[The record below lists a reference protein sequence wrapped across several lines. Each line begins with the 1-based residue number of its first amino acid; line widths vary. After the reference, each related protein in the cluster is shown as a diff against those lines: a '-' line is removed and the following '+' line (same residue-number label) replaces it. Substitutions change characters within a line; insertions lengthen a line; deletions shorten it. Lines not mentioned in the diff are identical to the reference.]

1 MHRTARVAI
10 AAAAVLLA
18 STAIPGHAATPKSD
32 AQREGESVL
41 VFSKTAGFRH
51 DSIEDGIAAIEELGT
66 EHGFSVDATEDAA
79 EFTEENLA
87 RYDAVVWLSTTG
99 DVLDDA
105 QQDAFQGYIEDGGGY
120 VGVHAAA
127 DTEYDWPWYE
137 GLAGAWFDSH
147 PEIQEATVDVEDHA
161 HPATAHLDDT
171 WIRTDELYNY
181 RTNPRADAHVLATL
195 DESSY
200 TGGNMGED
208 HPISWCREYDGGR
221 SFYTGLGHTKESF
234 TEPEF
239 RQHVLGGIQYAC
251 GAVDADCAPADDGSP
266 EEGYT
271 QLFDGTSLD
280 GWAQAG
286 PGSFEL
292 GEDGTM
298 TSTGGMGLL
307 WWEDEEFTDYS
318 LKLDWKMEGDDN
330 SGVFVGFPPSDDP
343 NSAVERGYEVQIDAT
358 DEDDRTTGA
367 VYGFQSA
374 DLAAR
379 DQALNP
385 PGEWNSYELVVEG
398 ENLRVYLNDVLVND
412 FTNTEPARD
421 LPGHIGLQNHSDDDT
436 VSFRDV
442 RIKDLSAES
451 GTS

>member
-1 MHRTARVAI
+1 MRRTAWTAL
-10 AAAAVLLA
+10 AASALLLA
-18 STAIPGHAATPKSD
+18 STAIPGHAAQQGED
-32 AQREGESVL
+32 AEGESVL

-51 DSIEDGIAAIEELGT
+51 DSIEDGIDTVRQLGE
-66 EHGFSVDATEDAA
+66 EHGFSVEATEDAG
-79 EFTEENLA
+79 EFTPDNLA
-87 RYDAVVWLSTTG
+87 GFDAVVWLSTTG

-105 QQDAFQGYIEDGGGY
+105 QQDAFQEYIQDGGGY

-147 PEIQEATVDVEDHA
+147 PEIQEATVAVEDHD

-171 WIRTDELYNY
+171 WVRTDELYNY
-181 RTNPRADAHVLATL
+181 RTNPREDAHVLATL
-195 DESSY
+195 DESTYS
-200 TGGNMGED
+200 GGNMGD
-208 HPISWCREYDGGR
+208 HPISWCKEYDGGR

-234 TEPEF
+234 AEPAF
-239 RQHVLGGIQYAC
+239 VQHVLGGIQYAT
-251 GAVDADCAPADDGSP
+251 GAADADCDPGQAPG

-280 GWAQAG
+280 GWSQAG

-292 GEDGTM
+292 NGDGTM

-307 WWEDEEFTDYS
+307 WWEEQEFDAYS

-343 NSAVERGYEVQIDAT
+343 NSAVDRGYEIQIDAT
-358 DEDDRTTGA
+358 DSDDRTTGA

-374 DLAAR
+374 DLEAR
-379 DQALNP
+379 DAALNP

-398 ENLRVYLNDVLVND
+398 QNLKIYLNDVLIND
-412 FTNTEPARD
+412 FTSTEPERS
-421 LPGHIGLQNHSDDDT
+421 LESGHIGLQNHGDDDT

-442 RIKDLSAES
+442 RIKELTGEEG
-451 GTS
+451 GTR